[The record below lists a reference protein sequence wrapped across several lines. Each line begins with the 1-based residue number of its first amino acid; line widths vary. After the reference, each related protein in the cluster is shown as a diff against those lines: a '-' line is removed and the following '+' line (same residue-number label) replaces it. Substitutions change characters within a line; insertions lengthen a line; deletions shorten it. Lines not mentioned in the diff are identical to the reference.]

1 MSTGEG
7 KREELTTS
15 FVLHSFHFCQQMR
28 ILITAE
34 VDAVDPGFNLLPKQ
48 EASSSSSIDCG
59 GEYCSYKEQ
68 DIGSNA
74 CYIHS
79 CAQLSLLE
87 QQLVFGCPPLVEL
100 KSHSISHGFH
110 WGEAADQMLLGGVK
124 MLLKADHFRGSVQT
138 VDLLPYEFVRKQ
150 SGSRQQRN
158 DKWRSLLVLLQHLHK
173 HAEGARNCGGD
184 DVGCIEVTHDGRAD
198 FLTIKNRHTQ
208 KLRISRDSVLW
219 LQSPSGEPNHSNIET
234 GA

>member
-1 MSTGEG
+1 
-7 KREELTTS
+7 
-15 FVLHSFHFCQQMR
+15 
-28 ILITAE
+28 
-34 VDAVDPGFNLLPKQ
+34 
-48 EASSSSSIDCG
+48 
-59 GEYCSYKEQ
+59 
-68 DIGSNA
+68 
-74 CYIHS
+74 
-79 CAQLSLLE
+79 
-87 QQLVFGCPPLVEL
+87 
-100 KSHSISHGFH
+100 
-110 WGEAADQMLLGGVK
+110 QMLLGGVK

-208 KLRISRDSVLW
+208 ELRVSRGCVKW
-219 LQSPSGEPNHSNIET
+219 LQPASEEGKHPSIEA
-234 GA
+234 GQELKWIAACDEA